1 MSIPNMSFK
10 YFEELDDDLKNYV
23 LSKVRNPQ
31 NKNLLDDIVN
41 YNKTKKMI
49 YEIYEGWGLEYTDDL
64 TDEFNIHAWVEN
76 DLMSFY
82 NDNIPLIDNIT
93 ENNLKKIEKIKA
105 FQVKIEKNKSTALYN
120 IMFNMNLNPIN
131 RINNL
136 IGCLTINE
144 RNKFIEHIKNSS

>member
-1 MSIPNMSFK
+1 MRIPNMSFK

-31 NKNLLDDIVN
+31 NKNLLDDIIN
-41 YNKTKKMI
+41 YNKTKKIIYNI
-49 YEIYEGWGLEYTDDL
+49 YENKGLEYTDDL
-64 TDEFNIHAWVEN
+64 TDDFNIHAWVEN
-76 DLMSFY
+76 DLMGFY
-82 NDNIPLIDNIT
+82 NDNIPLIENIT

-105 FQVKIEKNKSTALYN
+105 FQLKIEKDKSTALYN

-136 IGCLTINE
+136 IGCLTISE
-144 RNKFIEHIKNSS
+144 RDKFIEHIKNSS

>member
-1 MSIPNMSFK
+1 MSFK
-10 YFEELDDDLKNYV
+10 YFEELDNDLKNYV

-41 YNKTKKMI
+41 YNKTKKIIYDI
-49 YEIYEGWGLEYTDDL
+49 YESKGLEYTDNL
-64 TDEFNIHAWVEN
+64 TDDFNIHAWVEN

-82 NDNIPLIDNIT
+82 NDNIPLNDNIT